1 MKTYSRLTLT
11 CLLLILVVPQ
21 VDADKYLD
29 EWKQLNAQAL
39 ENYGAARYGVAAKL
53 AEKQLA
59 IAEKHLHEGRVDLTD
74 PRIKIAAVFAPA
86 IGPMFDRAGLAAVEI
101 PILIFWAGRDEIL
114 NEPVNSSFYIRGIR
128 NVSERP
134 MSSIGHFGFLST
146 CSDLLRRYAAEICT
160 DPPGTSRAAF
170 HQTLLSE
177 LATFLDRHLMS
188 AGR

>member
-59 IAEKHLHEGRVDLTD
+59 IAEKHLHEGRVAASLGNLALYYTKLGKYAEAE
-74 PRIKIAAVFAPA
+74 PLHKRSLAIKEKALGPDHPNIAYN
-86 IGPMFDRAGLAAVEI
+86 LEN
-101 PILIFWAGRDEIL
+101 L
-114 NEPVNSSFYIRGIR
+114 
-128 NVSERP
+128 
-134 MSSIGHFGFLST
+134 
-146 CSDLLRRYAAEICT
+146 AEIYAKT
-160 DPPGTSRAAF
+160 DREAEAEKLEKRAA
-170 HQTLLSE
+170 
-177 LATFLDRHLMS
+177 AIKAKPR
-188 AGR
+188 